1 MASSSSISI
10 FDNYCFKSAFNEELY
25 NSIVKNKK
33 VIAECCID
41 LDEDEYPEVKEQ
53 IALRGWR
60 RLATPKQEISIDLIH
75 EFYANAILTEEEME
89 EAGGHTFR
97 SYVRGKVGDFSPENL
112 RNIMRFR
119 AHVQG
124 AATDFE
130 TRKEHDQQLD
140 QVQADLCIPGA
151 TWKLSTGQLR
161 VPIQLRRQELNPIAR
176 GWHEF
181 SIHSLIPS
189 SNRSE
194 IPVIRE
200 IPIHCIMRGEDVRA
214 EDIIADKIVRMAQGI
229 KEKGKLGFPSTIF
242 KLCKEAGVPI
252 REFRRTR
259 KIQAEK
265 PITAKRM
272 ESTRL
277 PRPVQQ
283 RQQENEDEDEPMPQ
297 AEEGNEKRAHDYDY
311 HHQPEYEHHQPNYEQ
326 PHPEFEHHQEF
337 NEPPVQPPPYHVPTY
352 TDQHQKDLD
361 SIETQLQNMMWYQ
374 QQALENM
381 SKNQAEY
388 MAELRDIK
396 GKHQELYESNDRF
409 YNQVRQEQKEM
420 VQEIQQIKNYQVN
433 QTLVDS
439 TRHKAYMDELAAMKA
454 KQEEFFSNQVNQY
467 NLIRQDHKLL
477 GKEILDVKKYQMSAV
492 TMGSSGSGSSTQ
504 PPPPPPYEAD
514 QALMKIREQHA
525 TFTEICRQLKDCT
538 RNALGRESY
547 MVWAH
552 QLANPNLVELSS
564 QKIVKQI
571 YDNIDRKRPM
581 FRGLLKSDL

>member
-1 MASSSSISI
+1 MASSSSVFV
-10 FDNYCFKSAFNEELY
+10 FDNYRFKSAFNEELY

-60 RLATPKQEISIDLIH
+60 RLA
-75 EFYANAILTEEEME
+75 EME

-97 SYVRGKVGDFSPENL
+97 SYVRGKVVDFSPENL
-112 RNIMRFR
+112 RNVMRFR

-140 QVQADLCIPGA
+140 QVLADLCIPGA

-161 VPIQLRRQELNPIAR
+161 VSVQLRRQELNPVAR

-181 SIHSLIPS
+181 SIHSLILS
-189 SNRSE
+189 SNRLK
-194 IPVIRE
+194 IPVIRA
-200 IPIHCIMRGEDVRA
+200 ILIHCIMR
-214 EDIIADKIVRMAQGI
+214 
-229 KEKGKLGFPSTIF
+229 
-242 KLCKEAGVPI
+242 
-252 REFRRTR
+252 
-259 KIQAEK
+259 
-265 PITAKRM
+265 
-272 ESTRL
+272 
-277 PRPVQQ
+277 
-283 RQQENEDEDEPMPQ
+283 
-297 AEEGNEKRAHDYDY
+297 EEGNEGQAHDYDY
-311 HHQPEYEHHQPNYEQ
+311 HHQPEYEHHQPDYEQ
-326 PHPEFEHHQEF
+326 PQPEFEHHQEF

-352 TDQHQKDLD
+352 IDQHQKDLD

-396 GKHQELYESNDRF
+396 GKQQELYENNDRF

-420 VQEIQQIKNYQVN
+420 VQEIQQIKNYQVS

-439 TRHKAYMDELAAMKA
+439 TRHKAYMDELAAIKA
-454 KQEEFFSNQVNQY
+454 KQEEFFSNQANQY

-504 PPPPPPYEAD
+504 PPPPPPYEPD
-514 QALMKIREQHA
+514 QALIKIREQHA
-525 TFTEICRQLKDCT
+525 TFTEICR
-538 RNALGRESY
+538 
-547 MVWAH
+547 
-552 QLANPNLVELSS
+552 
-564 QKIVKQI
+564 
-571 YDNIDRKRPM
+571 
-581 FRGLLKSDL
+581 

>member
-1 MASSSSISI
+1 MASSSSISV
-10 FDNYCFKSAFNEELY
+10 FDNYRFKSAFNEELY

-33 VIAECCID
+33 VITECCID

-53 IALRGWR
+53 IPLRGWR
-60 RLATPKQEISIDLIH
+60 RLAAPKQEISIDLIH

-97 SYVRGKVGDFSPENL
+97 SYIRGKVVDFSPENL
-112 RNIMRFR
+112 RNVMQFR

-140 QVQADLCIPGA
+140 QE
-151 TWKLSTGQLR
+151 LSP
-161 VPIQLRRQELNPIAR
+161 VAR

-194 IPVIRE
+194 IPVIRA
-200 IPIHCIMRGEDVRA
+200 ILIHCIMRGEDVRA

-242 KLCKEAGVPI
+242 KLCKEAG
-252 REFRRTR
+252 
-259 KIQAEK
+259 
-265 PITAKRM
+265 
-272 ESTRL
+272 
-277 PRPVQQ
+277 
-283 RQQENEDEDEPMPQ
+283 
-297 AEEGNEKRAHDYDY
+297 AEEGNEEGNEGQIHDYDY
-311 HHQPEYEHHQPNYEQ
+311 HHQPEYEHHQPDYEQ
-326 PHPEFEHHQEF
+326 PQPDFEHHQEF
-337 NEPPVQPPPYHVPTY
+337 NDPPVQPPLYHIPTY
-352 TDQHQKDLD
+352 TDQHQKDLA
-361 SIETQLQNMMWYQ
+361 SIEEQLQNMMWYQ

-381 SKNQAEY
+381 GKNQAEY

-396 GKHQELYESNDRF
+396 GKQQELYENNDRF
-409 YNQVRQEQKEM
+409 YHQVRQEQKEM
-420 VQEIQQIKNYQVN
+420 V
-433 QTLVDS
+433 
-439 TRHKAYMDELAAMKA
+439 
-454 KQEEFFSNQVNQY
+454 QEEFFSNQVNQY

-477 GKEILDVKKYQMSAV
+477 GKKILDVKKYQMSAV
-492 TMGSSGSGSSTQ
+492 TMGSGGSGSSAQ
-504 PPPPPPYEAD
+504 PPPPPPYEPD

-525 TFTEICRQLKDCT
+525 TFTEICRQLKDWT
-538 RNALGRESY
+538 MNASGRESY

-552 QLANPNLVELSS
+552 QLANPNLVEMSS

-571 YDNIDRKRPM
+571 YDNIDRKKPM
-581 FRGLLKSDL
+581 FRGLLKSDLQPFDPTQPPSSSKDPKDPPSSSKDPKDPPK

>member
-1 MASSSSISI
+1 MASSSSVSV
-10 FDNYCFKSAFNEELY
+10 FDNYRFKSAFNEELY

-41 LDEDEYPEVKEQ
+41 LDEDEFPEVKEQ

-60 RLATPKQEISIDLIH
+60 RLTAPKQEISIELIH

-89 EAGGHTFR
+89 EAGGHTFK
-97 SYVRGKVGDFSPENL
+97 SYVRGKVVDFSTENL
-112 RNIMRFR
+112 RNVMRFR
-119 AHVQG
+119 AHVENV
-124 AATDFE
+124 ATDFE

-140 QVQADLCIPGA
+140 QVLADLCIPGA

-161 VPIQLRRQELNPIAR
+161 VPIQLRRQELNPVAR

-194 IPVIRE
+194 IPVIRA
-200 IPIHCIMRGEDVRA
+200 ILIHCIMRGEDVRA
-214 EDIIADKIVRMAQGI
+214 EDIIADKI
-229 KEKGKLGFPSTIF
+229 
-242 KLCKEAGVPI
+242 
-252 REFRRTR
+252 
-259 KIQAEK
+259 
-265 PITAKRM
+265 
-272 ESTRL
+272 
-277 PRPVQQ
+277 
-283 RQQENEDEDEPMPQ
+283 
-297 AEEGNEKRAHDYDY
+297 AEEGNEGQAHDYDY
-311 HHQPEYEHHQPNYEQ
+311 HHQPEYEHHQHDYKQ
-326 PHPEFEHHQEF
+326 PQPKFEHHQEF

-388 MAELRDIK
+388 MAEVRDIK
-396 GKHQELYESNDRF
+396 GKQQELYENNDRF

-454 KQEEFFSNQVNQY
+454 KQEEFFSNQANQY

-504 PPPPPPYEAD
+504 PLPPPPYEPD

-525 TFTEICRQLKDCT
+525 TFTEICRQLKDWT
-538 RNALGRESY
+538 RNASGRECY

-564 QKIVKQI
+564 QKIDKQI

-581 FRGLLKSDL
+581 FRGLLKSNLQPSDPTQLPSSSKDPKDPPSSSKDQKDPPK